1 MKVRERQRN
10 LTAEEKILI
19 RKLYHEKQM
28 STTVIAGMYDRDKSC
43 ISRIIFKQKLSMKKI
58 GRPRVL
64 SEKQVD
70 KIIATKDDLVDK
82 AAGKKEI
89 TMAKIVRRARTKA
102 SARTVRRRFKARKIK
117 FAPLREKILLTPQD
131 KKDRLAFAKKYMKN
145 PKSWWGKTLH
155 VAIDNKYFK
164 IYHNGKHRD
173 WAARRSVRGAYRSI
187 GQGLDEAYVKPKGE
201 LKYNTGMKNACIT
214 GGVGRGKVI
223 VWHENTGKRWSGKGA
238 EHMYKKPIA
247 QALKRTY
254 PTYQKKVTKNQEK
267 WQLLEDNDPT
277 GYQSK
282 KGKAAKVDAKIEVFH
297 IPKRSPDLSVLDYA
311 VWDHVNKRMR
321 KTEATWPQ
329 HKTETRLQFLA
340 RLKRTAKTTKATFLK
355 SAMSDMTRRCKLLYE
370 AKGGHFDEGKKMK

>member
-1 MKVRERQRN
+1 MVRLHTWCRGHFVGSS
-10 LTAEEKILI
+10 LFA
-19 RKLYHEKQM
+19 
-28 STTVIAGMYDRDKSC
+28 TVVVVCNCRRSC

-223 VWHENTGKRWSGKGA
+223 FWHENTG
-238 EHMYKKPIA
+238 
-247 QALKRTY
+247 
-254 PTYQKKVTKNQEK
+254 
-267 WQLLEDNDPT
+267 
-277 GYQSK
+277 
-282 KGKAAKVDAKIEVFH
+282 
-297 IPKRSPDLSVLDYA
+297 
-311 VWDHVNKRMR
+311 
-321 KTEATWPQ
+321 
-329 HKTETRLQFLA
+329 
-340 RLKRTAKTTKATFLK
+340 
-355 SAMSDMTRRCKLLYE
+355 
-370 AKGGHFDEGKKMK
+370 